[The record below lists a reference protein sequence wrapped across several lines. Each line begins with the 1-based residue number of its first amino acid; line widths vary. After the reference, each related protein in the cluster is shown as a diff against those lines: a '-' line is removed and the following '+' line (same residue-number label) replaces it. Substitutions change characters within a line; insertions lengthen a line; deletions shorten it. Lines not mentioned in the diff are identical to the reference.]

1 MQSAQK
7 LCSKQSSGAGSLSIV
22 SSALMG
28 GVVTMGL
35 LMWGMENIFVLIM
48 GGMNLL
54 MVQHTLM
61 ELKGFGD
68 FSKFVCP
75 GFAVWSNLLFICIL
89 KNVSLGSIIEIK
101 TLTGGVDIEKL
112 CFSKVVG
119 DQPLSGSF
127 GDLLHNLTAVFQPV
141 ETLPG
146 HINYMVSG
154 S

>member
-1 MQSAQK
+1 
-7 LCSKQSSGAGSLSIV
+7 
-22 SSALMG
+22 MG

-75 GFAVWSNLLFICIL
+75 GF
-89 KNVSLGSIIEIK
+89 
-101 TLTGGVDIEKL
+101 
-112 CFSKVVG
+112 VV
-119 DQPLSGSF
+119 
-127 GDLLHNLTAVFQPV
+127 
-141 ETLPG
+141 
-146 HINYMVSG
+146 
-154 S
+154 